1 MLFNDQ
7 HCHKHGVTGHF
18 NGKCSRCSG
27 EQADLERRQHFGRL
41 DAMTVEERLREIENT
56 LYRWCQD
63 PPWNIGQY

>member
-41 DAMTVEERLREIENT
+41 DAMTVEERLRAKTRRGTLVNT
-56 LYRWCQD
+56 
-63 PPWNIGQY
+63 NHK